1 MKYFEI
7 ISTLLFLL
15 IITIKIHGRGFGS
28 SDYFDANFDESNNC
42 QNQNKIKELKKLKKC
57 QVANAGK
64 WERVQRELLS
74 VMLSQVLMHN
84 NGKIAK
90 LNYPKC

>member
-28 SDYFDANFDESNNC
+28 SDYFDANFDESKNC

-64 WERVQRELLS
+64 KAPFQGETSL
-74 VMLSQVLMHN
+74 
-84 NGKIAK
+84 
-90 LNYPKC
+90 